1 MYHNLT
7 KYREN
12 RRESSYK
19 LKVFFLTVMK
29 NAPLTSM
36 ITAHKV
42 KNMEYDKNSL
52 TPLKNIIDLL
62 LNNGALPFNPN
73 DAAIWKVWDE
83 LVGDAVAKKAHPVWI
98 KDKRLRVVVTDPIW
112 LQELKFLEKEI
123 REELN
128 EKLGRTAIMKIEFRA
143 GSI

>member
-1 MYHNLT
+1 
-7 KYREN
+7 
-12 RRESSYK
+12 
-19 LKVFFLTVMK
+19 
-29 NAPLTSM
+29 
-36 ITAHKV
+36 
-42 KNMEYDKNSL
+42 MEYDKNSL

-83 LVGDAVAKKAHPVWI
+83 LVGDAVAKRAHPVWI

-143 GSI
+143 GAI